1 MHTFGMVNSMV
12 ISFSELRID
21 SNSKIMLKSDIN
33 LWSDYG
39 KLMSKKL
46 GIVFYMNK
54 KANLTK
60 EHLNYL
66 LFYENI
72 LNLIDGMT

>member
-1 MHTFGMVNSMV
+1 MHTFGMVNIMV
-12 ISFSELRID
+12 MSFSELHRD

-46 GIVFYMNK
+46 GIVSSNK
-54 KANLTK
+54 KAIQTK

-72 LNLIDGMT
+72 FKSSCV